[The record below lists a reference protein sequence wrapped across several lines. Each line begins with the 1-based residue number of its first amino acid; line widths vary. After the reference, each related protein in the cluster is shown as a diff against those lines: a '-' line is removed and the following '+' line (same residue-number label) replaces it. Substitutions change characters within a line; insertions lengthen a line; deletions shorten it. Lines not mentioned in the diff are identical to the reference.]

1 MDAKQKKEFFMQA
14 WKEVLGVSEVKDE
27 DNFFE
32 AGGDSIKG
40 VQLVGWLTQ
49 KGLKLDMLK
58 LYTSP
63 TVSELVN
70 ALEDTQPMAVPREML
85 TKDNVES
92 FLKDPTVQEAARQA
106 QGNAAYP
113 MQGGYMMPPQGG
125 YMPSQ
130 WGGYIPP
137 QGGYMPQQLCTPQQG
152 GYMPQQGGYMPQ
164 QLCTP
169 QQTGYM
175 PQQSYMPQWGGY
187 MMPQQLC
194 MPQWG
199 GYMMPQQLC
208 MPQWGGYMM
217 SPQLCMPQWGGYMM
231 PQQTGYMPPQVG
243 YMPQQLCTPQQVGYM
258 PQQPYM
264 PQQQMGMS
272 PTAGT
277 SAPYMAF
284 PTDKPIEN
292 PNLIRINEPKLG
304 AVTKSPE
311 DALDVVLRGIF
322 PEGYDKQ
329 ASLFE
334 QGLDSFKV
342 MQIVTRVGEEGYR
355 VHMQDIMKD
364 PTFKGIV
371 AGMKT
376 E

>member
-1 MDAKQKKEFFMQA
+1 MDAKQKKELFMQA
-14 WKEVLGVSEVKDE
+14 WKEVLGVPEVKDE

-49 KGLKLDMLK
+49 KGLSLDMLK

-70 ALEDTQPMAVPREML
+70 ALEDAQPMAVPREML

-106 QGNAAYP
+106 QANAAYP

-125 YMPSQ
+125 YMP
-130 WGGYIPP
+130 P
-137 QGGYMPQQLCTPQQG
+137 QGGYMPQQP
-152 GYMPQQGGYMPQ
+152 
-164 QLCTP
+164 
-169 QQTGYM
+169 
-175 PQQSYMPQWGGY
+175 YMPQWGGY
-187 MMPQQLC
+187 MMPPQLC

-208 MPQWGGYMM
+208 MPQWG
-217 SPQLCMPQWGGYMM
+217 S
-231 PQQTGYMPPQVG
+231 
-243 YMPQQLCTPQQVGYM
+243 YM

-264 PQQQMGMS
+264 PQQQMGMP
-272 PTAGT
+272 PTAGGYV
-277 SAPYMAF
+277 PYMAF

-304 AVTKSPE
+304 AVTRSPE
-311 DALDVVLRGIF
+311 DALDVVLSGIF

-329 ASLFE
+329 TNLFE

-342 MQIVTRVGEEGYR
+342 MQIVTRAGEEGYR
-355 VHMQDIMKD
+355 LHMQDIMKD

-371 AGMKT
+371 AAMKT

>member
-1 MDAKQKKEFFMQA
+1 MQA
-14 WKEVLGVSEVKDE
+14 WKEVLGVPEVKDE

-49 KGLKLDMLK
+49 KGLSLDMLK

-63 TVSELVN
+63 TVSELVS
-70 ALEDTQPMAVPREML
+70 ALEDAQPTAVPREML

-106 QGNAAYP
+106 QANAAYP
-113 MQGGYMMPPQGG
+113 MQGGYMMPPQEG
-125 YMPSQ
+125 YM
-130 WGGYIPP
+130 PP
-137 QGGYMPQQLCTPQQG
+137 QGGYMPQQPYMPQWG
-152 GYMPQQGGYMPQ
+152 GYMMPP
-164 QLCTP
+164 QLC
-169 QQTGYM
+169 
-175 PQQSYMPQWGGY
+175 MPQWGGY

-199 GYMMPQQLC
+199 GYMMPQQ
-208 MPQWGGYMM
+208 GGYM
-217 SPQLCMPQWGGYMM
+217 
-231 PQQTGYMPPQVG
+231 PQQAG
-243 YMPQQLCTPQQVGYM
+243 YMPQQLCTPQQGGYMPQQLCTPQQGGYM

-264 PQQQMGMS
+264 PQQQMGMP
-272 PTAGT
+272 PTAGGYV
-277 SAPYMAF
+277 PYMAF

-304 AVTKSPE
+304 AVTRSPE
-311 DALDVVLRGIF
+311 DALDVVLSGIF

-329 ASLFE
+329 TNLFE

-342 MQIVTRVGEEGYR
+342 MQIVTRAGEEGYR
-355 VHMQDIMKD
+355 LHMQDIMKD

-371 AGMKT
+371 AAMKT